1 MVLSDCLA
9 MFSKSGKEHQRPLY
23 SASSRNRRESAR
35 QLPLPDDVVVSA
47 NKDAQEQ
54 TTRMRKFLES
64 TKNFLQSQS
73 QAANLHITLNEV
85 RGKDRR
91 DGLTR
96 RASASSNESSGTGT
110 TGSMGRATGR
120 RKSCLFNPNERKV
133 LHPVTLSIDQIS
145 EYEHAFRKY
154 DQNGDGVISVAEL
167 SFLLETIGLKP
178 SEEEVVE
185 MIATVDA
192 DRDGVLSMSEFVK
205 LMSRHHNPA
214 VTPQQQYE
222 AIFKVFDADGNGFI
236 SRSEFKDTLFSIGQ
250 RCSEDELNALVDEID
265 VNRDGIISKREF
277 LRVFLNHPTV
287 ASLEKMDS

>member
-1 MVLSDCLA
+1 
-9 MFSKSGKEHQRPLY
+9 MFGKSGKEHHRSLY
-23 SASSRNRRESAR
+23 GSSSRSKREGSR
-35 QLPLPDDVVVSA
+35 HLPLPDDVVVSS
-47 NKDAQEQ
+47 NKGAQEQ

-64 TKNFLQSQS
+64 TKHFLQSQS
-73 QAANLHITLNEV
+73 HAANLHITLNEV
-85 RGKDRR
+85 RGQERR
-91 DGLTR
+91 GGMAR
-96 RASASSNESSGTGT
+96 RASGSSNESGGGA
-110 TGSMGRATGR
+110 GSLGRANGR

-133 LHPVTLSIDQIS
+133 LHPVTLTIDQIS

-222 AIFKVFDADGNGFI
+222 AIFKVFDADGNGYI

-265 VNRDGIISKREF
+265 VNRDGIISKKEF

-287 ASLEKMDS
+287 ACLEKMDS

>member
-1 MVLSDCLA
+1 
-9 MFSKSGKEHQRPLY
+9 MFSKSGKENPRQLY
-23 SASSRNRRESAR
+23 STSSRNSSAR
-35 QLPLPDDVVVSA
+35 NSGRHLPLPDDVAVSA
-47 NKDAQEQ
+47 NKEAAEQ

-85 RGKDRR
+85 RGKDRQ
-91 DGLTR
+91 DKLTR
-96 RASASSNESSGTGT
+96 RASNSSNDSSGGTGAP
-110 TGSMGRATGR
+110 GSMSRKAGR
-120 RKSCLFNPNERKV
+120 RTSCLFNPSERKV

-167 SFLLETIGLKP
+167 SFLLETISLKP

-222 AIFKVFDADGNGFI
+222 AIFKVFDADGNGYI

-250 RCSEDELNALVDEID
+250 RCSEEELNALVDEID
-265 VNRDGIISKREF
+265 LNRDGIISKREF

-287 ASLEKMDS
+287 ASLDKMQD

>member
-1 MVLSDCLA
+1 
-9 MFSKSGKEHQRPLY
+9 MFGKSGKERQQCGGS
-23 SASSRNRRESAR
+23 SARGRRENGR
-35 QLPLPDDVVVSA
+35 HLPLPDDLA
-47 NKDAQEQ
+47 PLPQQQQEQ

-64 TKNFLQSQS
+64 TKSFLQSQS
-73 QAANLHITLNEV
+73 PTANLHITLNEV
-85 RGKDRR
+85 RGKERR

-96 RASASSNESSGTGT
+96 RSSVSSNDSSGGAPAKPA
-110 TGSMGRATGR
+110 RDR

-133 LHPVTLSIDQIS
+133 LHPVTLSIDQIA
-145 EYEHAFRKY
+145 EYENAFRKY

-178 SEEEVVE
+178 SEEEVVD

-250 RCSEDELNALVDEID
+250 RCSEEELNALVDEID

-287 ASLEKMDS
+287 ASLDKMDP